1 MKSADT
7 DVIKVSRFIR
17 LNYYNNFLFENGII
31 TEREYQRMNNAILTK
46 YHRTTHT
53 YNRSN
58 LNNIYKLS

>member
-31 TEREYQRMNNAILTK
+31 TEREHQRMNNAILTK
-46 YHRTTHT
+46 YQRTTHIN
-53 YNRSN
+53 NRSN

>member
-7 DVIKVSRFIR
+7 DVVKVSRFIR

-46 YHRTTHT
+46 YQRTTHT
-53 YNRSN
+53 NNRSN